1 LTSRK
6 KEKTDEEIMLERL
19 KLEIAEELG
28 LLDKINRG
36 GWGELNG
43 VESGRVGGILSS
55 RLKKS
60 KKI

>member
-1 LTSRK
+1 MTSRK
-6 KEKTDEEIMLERL
+6 KEKTEADIMMERL

-60 KKI
+60 LK

>member
-1 LTSRK
+1 
-6 KEKTDEEIMLERL
+6 MMERL

-43 VESGRVGGILSS
+43 VESGRVGGILAS

-60 KKI
+60 FKL